1 MKLSENLK
9 NIRKENNL
17 SQEQLAEKLG
27 VSRQAV
33 SKWESGQS
41 YPEMDKVLL
50 ICKLFNYN
58 MDELMNENIKEV
70 EENKQSKNNINIL
83 NPLKRKTLL
92 YEISKMNEYQ
102 IRDYNSASELTYF
115 SDKHKQ
121 DQYKF
126 FKLTK
131 NIYMQADTPE
141 EITTYYHN
149 YRVIKT
155 RIWQVKLAL
164 DIIKKLNKVLEGI
177 FWEKDIIKYEGIAL
191 EELNEYLKEL
201 KKDEISMLDLSNKI
215 MKVEKI

>member
-70 EENKQSKNNINIL
+70 EENKQSKNNINKYIDDFFGFIT
-83 NPLKRKTLL
+83 KTVDMITSMSFKQKMKCLAEEAITVIVLL
-92 YEISKMNEYQ
+92 CI
-102 IRDYNSASELTYF
+102 F
-115 SDKHKQ
+115 G
-121 DQYKF
+121 
-126 FKLTK
+126 
-131 NIYMQADTPE
+131 
-141 EITTYYHN
+141 
-149 YRVIKT
+149 
-155 RIWQVKLAL
+155 
-164 DIIKKLNKVLEGI
+164 IIGGI
-177 FWEKDIIKYEGIAL
+177 CSGI
-191 EELNEYLKEL
+191 
-201 KKDEISMLDLSNKI
+201 LSNIFYGINSTAYRIIGNILETIYGVAALVIGITIFLKI
-215 MKVEKI
+215 FRLL